1 MLFIVYLVRCSFAI
15 RYSQVQTLK
24 KMKTIFI
31 SRSFFCFRAVKVL
44 SYLLCAR
51 ALAVNSSS
59 LGAFFVFFS
68 HSLSIFFR
76 FSFCSA
82 CTNTH
87 TEFFLIF
94 FSVVSFSFFFFG
106 SLFHAALTLSA
117 HWVFYFNFFFFH
129 IRFLK
134 CVYCVQ
140 RFFFI
145 AKRNYRIYGL
155 IGACVFKENI
165 CVFKLGRF
173 FVDSECFSVCYRD
186 SVKIYHSHSYLLYQ
200 KPKKKTDIFSDL
212 IPFNAFIWMC
222 IKYNLCGI
230 FILISDFCVL
240 SSVSLKTKKITA
252 TIMIM
257 RETKTTTWKKW
268 NFNLIKPE
276 INFVK
281 LSLVFSK

>member
-140 RFFFI
+140 RFFLSWREI
-145 AKRNYRIYGL
+145 IVYM
-155 IGACVFKENI
+155 V
-165 CVFKLGRF
+165 
-173 FVDSECFSVCYRD
+173 SSVRVYLK
-186 SVKIYHSHSYLLYQ
+186 KIYAYLSWAGFLSIRNVLVFVIAIRSKSIILIRIFCIKNQ
-200 KPKKKTDIFSDL
+200 KKKQIF
-212 IPFNAFIWMC
+212 F
-222 IKYNLCGI
+222 
-230 FILISDFCVL
+230 LISFLSMPSYECV
-240 SSVSLKTKKITA
+240 
-252 TIMIM
+252 
-257 RETKTTTWKKW
+257 
-268 NFNLIKPE
+268 
-276 INFVK
+276 
-281 LSLVFSK
+281 